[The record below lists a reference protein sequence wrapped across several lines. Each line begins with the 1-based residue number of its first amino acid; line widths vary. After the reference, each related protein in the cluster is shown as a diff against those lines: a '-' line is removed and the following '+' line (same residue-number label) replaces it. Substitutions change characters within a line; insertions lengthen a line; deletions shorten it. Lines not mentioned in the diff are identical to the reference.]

1 MNFKALPKIDLH
13 LHLDGAIRVPTIA
26 ELGDE
31 LGIKLPTYDP
41 KQLAALV
48 QVNRDCRSLTD
59 FLKRFEVFYP
69 LLPFAKTQER
79 IAYELCE
86 DCQRDNVIY
95 FEARFAPALAAS
107 PRFTMEDAVT
117 AALEG
122 FRRGQRDFNIRSGLI
137 LCCYR
142 SISVAE
148 NIATVKLAHKY
159 RDQGVI
165 GIDLAGDENHFAA
178 APHAEAFALAR
189 KLEIPI
195 TIHAGE
201 GGRPENIREAVF
213 THGATRIGHGVS
225 LQNDPELLKAVRD
238 QGTVFEICLT
248 SNLQT
253 CTVPLARRASVQEI
267 LRRKSP
273 RHAQH
278 RRPRHQQHH
287 PQRRIRTGRARIPT
301 QAGANPRVAGQ
312 RGTRRV
318 WRTHLAPQP
327 GGANSAIV
335 FGLNNFGGFPRHGK
349 GRLTLHA
356 ASWPP
361 GIAR

>member
-1 MNFKALPKIDLH
+1 MNFKTLPKIDLH

-31 LGIKLPTYDP
+31 LGIELPTYDP
-41 KQLAALV
+41 TKLASLV
-48 QVNRDCRSLTD
+48 QVDHDCRSLTD

-69 LLPFAKTQER
+69 ILPFAKTQER

-86 DCQRDNVIY
+86 DCRRDNVIY
-95 FEARFAPALAAS
+95 FEARFAPGLAAS
-107 PRFTMEDAVT
+107 PRFSMEDSVV

-122 FRRGQRDFNIRSGLI
+122 FRRGQRDFGIRCGLI

-148 NIATVKLAHKY
+148 NVETVKLAAKY

-178 APHAEAFALAR
+178 APHAAAFALAR
-189 KLEIPI
+189 KLEMPI

-201 GGRPENIREAVF
+201 GGQAENIREAVF

-225 LQNDPELLKAVRD
+225 LQHDPELLKAVRD
-238 QGTVFEICLT
+238 AGTVFEICLT

-253 CTVPLARRASVQEI
+253 CTVSSLQAHPFKRFFDEKVRVTLNTDDPGISNITLSDEFELAARAYQFQPADIRTLLDNAAQAAFGDVS
-267 LRRKSP
+267 LRREL
-273 RHAQH
+273 A
-278 RRPRHQQHH
+278 
-287 PQRRIRTGRARIPT
+287 ARI
-301 QAGANPRVAGQ
+301 QAAFA
-312 RGTRRV
+312 
-318 WRTHLAPQP
+318 L
-327 GGANSAIV
+327 
-335 FGLNNFGGFPRHGK
+335 
-349 GRLTLHA
+349 
-356 ASWPP
+356 
-361 GIAR
+361 

>member
-41 KQLAALV
+41 LQLAKLV
-48 QVNRDCRSLTD
+48 QVDRDCRSLTD

-69 LLPFAKTQER
+69 ILPFARTQER

-86 DCQRDNVIY
+86 DCSRDNVIY

-107 PRFTMEDAVT
+107 ECFTMEDSVV

-122 FRRGQRDFNIRSGLI
+122 FRRGQRDFGIRCGLI

-142 SISVAE
+142 SVSVAE
-148 NIATVKLAHKY
+148 NVQTVKLAAKY
-159 RDQGVI
+159 RDKGVI

-201 GGRPENIREAVF
+201 GGKPENIHEAVF

-225 LQNDPELLKAVRD
+225 LQKDPELLKAVRD
-238 QGTVFEICLT
+238 AGTVFEICLT

-253 CTVPLARRASVQEI
+253 CTVASLQAHPFKRFFDEKVRVTLNTDDPGISNITLSDEYELAAKAYQLRESDIRALLDNAARAAFGEPS
-267 LRRKSP
+267 LRRELAAK
-273 RHAQH
+273 
-278 RRPRHQQHH
+278 
-287 PQRRIRTGRARIPT
+287 I
-301 QAGANPRVAGQ
+301 QAA
-312 RGTRRV
+312 
-318 WRTHLAPQP
+318 LA
-327 GGANSAIV
+327 V
-335 FGLNNFGGFPRHGK
+335 
-349 GRLTLHA
+349 
-356 ASWPP
+356 
-361 GIAR
+361 